1 MTAGDSKPKRPRG
14 QPTAYRD
21 EFADQ
26 AGRLAK
32 LGLTDAE
39 QAEFFQ
45 VSERCFHGWKK
56 THADFLQ
63 ALTDGKTVADARVA
77 DSLYRSAVGE
87 HLVAEVREVTQ
98 DADGTTTTKTV
109 SKAAPSVAAGIF
121 WLKNRRPKDWRDKVE
136 VEADVNLC
144 VFPPKEQLDALHNA
158 ALARAAERSKMLA
171 GRRERLGCID
181 TAEGDMD

>member
-1 MTAGDSKPKRPRG
+1 MGASDRPKRPRG
-14 QPTAYRD
+14 QPTAFRD
-21 EFADQ
+21 EFVDQ

-56 THADFLQ
+56 AHPDFLQ

-87 HLVAEVREVTQ
+87 HLVAEVREVRE
-98 DADGTTTTKTV
+98 DPDGTTTTRTV

-136 VEADVNLC
+136 VQQETNLH
-144 VFPPKEQLDALHNA
+144 VFPPAAELEALHQA
-158 ALARAAERSKMLA
+158 ALVRAAERSKMLV
-171 GRRERLGCID
+171 GRRERLGITIEPREQD
-181 TAEGDMD
+181 LD